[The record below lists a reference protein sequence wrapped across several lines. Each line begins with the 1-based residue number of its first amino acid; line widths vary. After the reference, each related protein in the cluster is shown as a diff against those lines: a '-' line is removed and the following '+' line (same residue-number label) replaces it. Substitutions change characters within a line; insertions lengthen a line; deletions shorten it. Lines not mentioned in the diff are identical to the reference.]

1 MAPMIN
7 VDHDA
12 LEKQLKDTIQSLH
25 NIMVQVTYDA
35 NATSTSPPS
44 TSPAPAPQTTTA
56 PTTAPA
62 PTTTTAPQSSREVL
76 ADEMTAL
83 SRSLQTLHRT
93 ATTRP
98 LPHVPPELVQY
109 VDNGRNPDVY
119 TREFV
124 ELVRRGNQLMRGKQN
139 AFAAFRDILA
149 GEIESAMPELRDDVA
164 RVLAATGGRG
174 SNTNANAGAGAGANA
189 GAGAGTGAEAKT
201 TTTTTTTTGLE
212 K

>member
-1 MAPMIN
+1 MAPMLN
-7 VDHDA
+7 VDHDN
-12 LEKQLKDTIQSLH
+12 LEKQLKDTIQSLY

-35 NATSTSPPS
+35 TATAPT
-44 TSPAPAPQTTTA
+44 TSPAPATSTSTA
-56 PTTAPA
+56 PPTSPPSSTAPSSS
-62 PTTTTAPQSSREVL
+62 SSREVL
-76 ADEMTAL
+76 ADELTAL
-83 SRSLQTLHRT
+83 SRSLQTVHRT
-93 ATTRP
+93 ATTRA

-139 AFAAFRDILA
+139 AFAAFRDVLA

-174 SNTNANAGAGAGANA
+174 ADNANSNANTNSVNSANANAGVGAGV
-189 GAGAGTGAEAKT
+189 GAEAKT
-201 TTTTTTTTGLE
+201 TTGLD